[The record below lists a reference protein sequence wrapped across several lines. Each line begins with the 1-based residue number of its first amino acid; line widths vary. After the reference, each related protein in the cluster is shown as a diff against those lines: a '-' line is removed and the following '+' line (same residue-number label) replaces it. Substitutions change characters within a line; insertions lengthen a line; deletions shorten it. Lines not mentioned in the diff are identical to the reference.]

1 MNATRTSLT
10 LLRLPFSL
18 LLMPVYLFALS
29 QCDQPLW
36 TDTMII
42 FIVMHLL
49 VYPSSNAYNSY
60 IDQDDN
66 SIGGLKNP
74 PKATRQ
80 VYYLSIVMDVIALL
94 IALLVNPNV
103 ALMIAGYIMASRAY
117 SSRHIRLKKYAIV
130 SYLIVMIF
138 QGAYIY
144 ILAQLTAGCF
154 DITAG
159 NYAVYAS
166 SFLIG
171 GIYPLT
177 QIYQHK
183 EDAAN
188 GDQTISLKLG
198 IKGTFTLSTAMFGIA
213 ALLMFMHFLTT
224 GKLVHFY
231 LYLLFQAPPTAFFMW
246 WRKHAIQYP
255 ELANFKNT
263 MLMSILAACCMNI
276 LFLVLIFLNLL

>member
-1 MNATRTSLT
+1 
-10 LLRLPFSL
+10 
-18 LLMPVYLFALS
+18 
-29 QCDQPLW
+29 
-36 TDTMII
+36 
-42 FIVMHLL
+42 MHLF

-60 IDQDDN
+60 IDQDDG

-80 VYYLSIVMDVIALL
+80 LYYLSLVMDAIAILAVL
-94 IALLVNPNV
+94 IINLYV
-103 ALMIAGYIMASRAY
+103 ALMIAGYILASRAY
-117 SSRHIRLKKYAIV
+117 SSKQIRLKKYAII
-130 SYLIVMIF
+130 SYLVVVVF

-144 ILAQLTAGCF
+144 ILAQLAAGCF
-154 DITAG
+154 NMAAN
-159 NYAVYAS
+159 NYGMYAS

-213 ALLMFMHFLTT
+213 ALLMFMHFFTS

-263 MLMSILAACCMNI
+263 MLMNILAACCMNI
-276 LFLVLIFLNLL
+276 LFVLLIFLNLL